1 MRANNIRAFRK
12 DPTPLVVCERIGVF
26 CIAAGLSCLLD
37 YLRDGERMRIT
48 IVGAGAIGGTVGA
61 YLSAAGHDVLMV
73 DNVREHVDA
82 INTRGLRV
90 SGIRGDRTFSMRA
103 CRPEDLQGP
112 LGFVILA
119 VKAQHTEGAMAP
131 LAPLVAP
138 DGFVVS
144 MQNGLNEE
152 TIARHVGGGRT
163 VGCFVHFGADYQ
175 EPGHIMLGNEHPIY
189 VGELDGR
196 DTPRVRMVAETL
208 STVMPASTT
217 DHIWDWLWTK
227 MCYGS
232 LYFAGAVI
240 DVPMHE
246 VLRRRD
252 YRRPLGAV
260 VTEAVSVAHGLGH
273 HRLEQIG
280 GFRPGAFAGGYT
292 PEADAIFEKMS
303 QWDGKSL
310 KVFTGIQR
318 DIMVRKRKTEVD
330 QQPGMVVQ
338 RADRLG
344 LSVPYH
350 RAVVR
355 MIHEI
360 EDGRRALG
368 WANLDELAATR
379 SGGETR

>member
-1 MRANNIRAFRK
+1 
-12 DPTPLVVCERIGVF
+12 
-26 CIAAGLSCLLD
+26 
-37 YLRDGERMRIT
+37 MRIT
-48 IVGAGAIGGTVGA
+48 IVGAGAIGGATGA
-61 YLSAAGHDVLMV
+61 FLSAAGHDVLMV

-82 INTRGLRV
+82 INSGGLRV
-90 SGIRGDRTFSMRA
+90 SGIRGDAVFRVRA
-103 CRPEDLQGP
+103 CLPADLQGP
-112 LGFVILA
+112 LEFVILA
-119 VKAQHTEGAMAP
+119 VKAQHTEGAIAP
-131 LAPLVAP
+131 VAPLVAP

-152 TIARHVGGGRT
+152 TIARHVGAERT

-196 DTPRVRMVAETL
+196 DTPRVRMVAQTL
-208 STVMPASTT
+208 GAVMPAQVT

-246 VLRRRD
+246 VLRRRE

-273 HRLEQIG
+273 RRLEQIG
-280 GFRPGAFAGGYT
+280 GFRPGAFAEGYT

-330 QQPGMVVQ
+330 QQPAVVVQ
-338 RADRLG
+338 RAERLG
-344 LSVPYH
+344 LQVPCH

-360 EDGRRALG
+360 QDGRRPLG
-368 WANLDELAATR
+368 WANLDEL
-379 SGGETR
+379 GGDRG